1 MGPCRDDDLFEA
13 FPSSLHGNH
22 PQLTDDVMS
31 TTELTNR
38 IREWRNR
45 RRMSLAEL
53 GEIVGLSR
61 SEISKLE
68 SGNRRVRADH
78 LVVLAKALK
87 VAPEDLMDKDTVKE
101 LIGDGLPSR
110 PSAATLTVVQVRRAN
125 GLVQIVTAESGL
137 HGDAPPQIAN
147 VPGAY
152 AFYMPD
158 TSMEPRVPVG
168 AQLFVNPMLPPR
180 AGDLAVITRG
190 EEAPVL
196 ASIERRSNALVAIA
210 GTIAVDLNDAT
221 INETARVV
229 GMWFP

>member
-1 MGPCRDDDLFEA
+1 M
-13 FPSSLHGNH
+13 SS
-22 PQLTDDVMS
+22 
-31 TTELTNR
+31 TELTNR

-68 SGNRRVRADH
+68 SGSRRVRADH

-87 VAPEDLMDKDTVKE
+87 VAPEDLMDKDAVRE
-101 LIGDGLPSR
+101 LIGDGPVSR
-110 PSAATLTVVQVRRAN
+110 PSPASLTVVQVRRHN
-125 GLVQIVTAESGL
+125 GTILVLTDESSVS
-137 HGDAPPQIAN
+137 GDAPPQIAN

-158 TSMEPRVPVG
+158 TSMEPRIPVG
-168 AQLFVNPMLPPR
+168 ALLYVNPMLPPR
-180 AGDLAVITRG
+180 AGDLAVVTVEG
-190 EEAPVL
+190 DVPVL
-196 ASIERRSNALVAIA
+196 TSVERRSNALVAIA
-210 GTIAVDLNDAT
+210 ASAARPIDLNDPSVVQA
-221 INETARVV
+221 ARIA

>member
-1 MGPCRDDDLFEA
+1 MSSADLA
-13 FPSSLHGNH
+13 
-22 PQLTDDVMS
+22 
-31 TTELTNR
+31 NR

-68 SGNRRVRADH
+68 SGSRRVRADH

-87 VAPEDLMDKDTVKE
+87 VAPEDLMDKETVRE
-101 LIGDGLPSR
+101 LIGDGAPAR
-110 PSAATLTVVQVRRAN
+110 PGAASLTVVQVRRQN
-125 GLVQIVTAESGL
+125 GSIRMLPEESSVS
-137 HGDAPPQIAN
+137 GDAPPQIAN
-147 VPGAY
+147 VTGAY

-168 AQLFVNPMLPPR
+168 ALLYVHPLLPPR
-180 AGDLAVITRG
+180 AGDLAVVTYG
-190 EEAPVL
+190 DEAPVL
-196 ASIERRSNALVAIA
+196 AAIERHSNALVAIIGPNA
-210 GTIAVDLNDAT
+210 GPIDLNDPAVRQ
-221 INETARVV
+221 TARIA

>member
-1 MGPCRDDDLFEA
+1 M
-13 FPSSLHGNH
+13 SS
-22 PQLTDDVMS
+22 
-31 TTELTNR
+31 TELTNR

-87 VAPEDLMDKDTVKE
+87 VAPEDLMDKEAVRE
-101 LIGDGLPSR
+101 LIGDGMPSR
-110 PSAATLTVVQVRRAN
+110 PSAATLTVVQVRRQN
-125 GLVQIVTAESGL
+125 GLVQVLPTESGL
-137 HGDAPPQIAN
+137 SGDAPPQIAN

-180 AGDLAVITRG
+180 AGDLAIITRSG
-190 EEAPVL
+190 ADAPVL
-196 ASIERRSNALVAIA
+196 ASVERRSNALVALA
-210 GTIAVDLNDAT
+210 GNLAVDLNDPSVTEA
-221 INETARVV
+221 ARVV

>member
-1 MGPCRDDDLFEA
+1 M
-13 FPSSLHGNH
+13 SS
-22 PQLTDDVMS
+22 
-31 TTELTNR
+31 TELTNR

-87 VAPEDLMDKDTVKE
+87 VAPEDLMDKDAVRE
-101 LIGDGLPSR
+101 LIGDGIPSR
-110 PSAATLTVVQVRRAN
+110 PSAATLTVVQVRRHN
-125 GLVQIVTAESGL
+125 GLVQIVASESGL
-137 HGDAPPQIAN
+137 NGDAPPQIAN

-180 AGDLAVITRG
+180 AGDLAIITRG
-190 EEAPVL
+190 EDGPVL
-196 ASIERRSNALVAIA
+196 ASIERRSNALVALA
-210 GTIAVDLNDAT
+210 GNIAVDLNDPSVSEA
-221 INETARVV
+221 ARVV